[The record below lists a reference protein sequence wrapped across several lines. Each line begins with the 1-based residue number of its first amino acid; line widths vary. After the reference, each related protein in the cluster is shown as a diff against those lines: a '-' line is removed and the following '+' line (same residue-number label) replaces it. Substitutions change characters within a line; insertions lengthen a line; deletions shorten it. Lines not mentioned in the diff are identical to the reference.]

1 MENKIELK
9 FYSKSENEKL
19 ARSCISTMLLPINP
33 SVSELSDVK
42 TAVSEAVTNAIV
54 HGYPDGIGVVTL
66 KAELIDKTIHINVSD
81 EGVGIENTSVALEPF
96 YSTRKDKEHS
106 GMGFTI
112 IKSFTDEM
120 RVNSEINKGTSVYMV
135 KNFK

>member
-1 MENKIELK
+1 MDNKIELK

-19 ARSCISTMLLPINP
+19 ARSCISAMLLSINP

-54 HGYPDGIGVVTL
+54 HGYPDGIGIVTL
-66 KAELIDKTIHINVSD
+66 SAELIDKTIHINVLD
-81 EGVGIENTSVALEPF
+81 EGVGIEDTSIAIEPF
-96 YSTRKDKEHS
+96 YSTKKEKEHS

-112 IKSFTDEM
+112 IKSFMDEM
-120 RVNSEINKGTSVYMV
+120 RVESQINKGTSVYMV